1 MKHEVK
7 AASKGHKDEG
17 DHLAEV
23 EGAEKVTPPAK
34 EISREKGRKNPEA
47 PPLAPVD
54 LAMLAKKEKP
64 AAAPGPAPAPP
75 SKETVRE
82 RLAAALRGELTRSM
96 SLKKEEPEAAKP
108 VPAAPA
114 SVAKPASPVAAPIAP
129 ASVAKP
135 ASPVA
140 NTPPAAATKPTTAAA
155 KPGPAP

>member
-1 MKHEVK
+1 MKLEVK

-23 EGAEKVTPPAK
+23 EGAEKVTPPPK
-34 EISREKGRKNPEA
+34 ELSREKGRKNPEA

-64 AAAPGPAPAPP
+64 ASPAVPPRPSAGGPSKPPTAPGPAPAPP

-96 SLKKEEPEAAKP
+96 SLKKEETSDAKP
-108 VPAAPA
+108 VAPA
-114 SVAKPASPVAAPIAP
+114 SVAK
-129 ASVAKP
+129 
-135 ASPVA
+135 
-140 NTPPAAATKPTTAAA
+140 
-155 KPGPAP
+155 